1 MTEKIEKNIQA
12 ALHAV
17 CVSITHENGYDTDFN
32 PANIHQVYNQRL
44 ADSKHDAEYPRAFV
58 LLQGGETEELIA
70 ERLGL
75 TLTYNIIFVCHAQE
89 VDSVGTDPHSQC
101 LDFIADF
108 RRALYRH
115 NPSLGGLVHTAT
127 VNGYITDS
135 GALYPEGTVE
145 VFVKC
150 SLQAGFSEI

>member
-1 MTEKIEKNIQA
+1 MIEKNIQA

-17 CVSITHENGYDTDFN
+17 CTGITHENGYETDFN
-32 PANIHQVYNQRL
+32 PDNVHLIFNQQL
-44 ADSKHDAEYPRAFV
+44 ADDTNAVAYPRVFV
-58 LLQGGETEELIA
+58 LLVEGETDELIA
-70 ERLGL
+70 ERLSF
-75 TLTYNIIFVCHAQE
+75 TLTFRIIFVCRATE
-89 VDSVGTDPHSQC
+89 ADTVGSDPHSQC
-101 LDFIADF
+101 LDFVADF
-108 RRALYRH
+108 RRALYKH

-127 VNGYITDS
+127 VNGFITDS